1 MSFGRNIQNTLEF
14 ECLSYH
20 VGLLV
25 VKLSSLKLHTENNA
39 CMFIQLTGTVM
50 HDFHHFRDEY

>member
-14 ECLSYH
+14 ECFSYH

-25 VKLSSLKLHTENNA
+25 VKLSSLKLNTESNA
-39 CMFIQLTGTVM
+39 CKFIQLM